1 MPINTLQIIKFR
13 RKTLNKLKTFIF
25 YDEYLDALNTLS
37 AEKAGRM
44 IKRICKFIY
53 TDEPLEKLT
62 EADEKYAWSCIE
74 ELLTTDKEFETNG
87 SVPRALMRDRKYF
100 YFQENFYLALDL
112 MTDSECATYIKAI
125 CAFMFLGEDKP
136 KLKPPIDAYFNI
148 AKRKLELSKI
158 RKTAGSKGGKSKKT
172 VNVSPTESEPITIEK
187 LKTEFNLYGNLN
199 ENNPILQGVDL
210 KKLREFILN
219 NSDVKTQSTYRIV
232 EKFRQA
238 NGIIT

>member
-1 MPINTLQIIKFR
+1 M
-13 RKTLNKLKTFIF
+13 NKLKTFIF
-25 YDEYLDALNTLS
+25 YDEYLDALNTLPD
-37 AEKAGRM
+37 EKAGRM
-44 IKRICKFIY
+44 IKRICKFFY

-74 ELLTTDKEFETNG
+74 DLLTTDKGFERNG
-87 SVPRALMRDRKYF
+87 TVPRALMRDRKYF

-125 CAFMFLGEDKP
+125 CAFMFLGDDKP
-136 KLKPPIDAYFNI
+136 KLKPPVDAYFNI

-158 RKTAGSKGGKSKKT
+158 RKYAGSKGGKSKKPI
-172 VNVSPTESEPITIEK
+172 NSSPTISQPITIEK

-210 KKLREFILN
+210 NKLREFILN

-232 EKFRQA
+232 ERFRQA
-238 NGIIT
+238 NGITT